1 MEENSLAVQKMTGR
15 DYAKWIISFGTPI
28 VVMLLPLGID
38 PVLQRY
44 IAITAWGLLCWV
56 TVVIPAGLTGLALPI
71 LYMFCGVASAEVSFA
86 SWQNSMVW
94 NTIAIVFVGTA
105 CDRSGI
111 SKRMAYSIL
120 LKMKCNI
127 RGLIWGFAAAGMALA
142 FLISDSFSRAIIFI
156 TIAMGICRA
165 LNIPFKSKEASALG
179 LAAFFGMSGP
189 SIGIFPSSNAFLVS
203 AIYKDLTGTSME
215 YLTCLLHN
223 FLPSVAWT
231 VASVLCVIKV
241 LKIKDSKDFDAR
253 EVLQKDKDSLGK
265 ISRREIMVLIV
276 LILIV
281 LNYIFV
287 GKLGLD
293 PLIVPAVVLPLFF
306 LPKVGILT
314 TDDFNVSDAKV
325 LFVVTGAISVGGVA
339 SDIGL
344 VDLLIEQIGPVLS
357 QSSFTM
363 AFGTFILGSLS
374 NFILT
379 PIAIVYT
386 LTEPFVSIAMDAGMN
401 TLPTMYALNFAT
413 DIYIFPYEFVVFLV
427 CFEFGLIEYKH
438 LIKVMTWRVLC
449 GLAIFLVICL
459 PLWNVCGI
467 M

>member
-1 MEENSLAVQKMTGR
+1 MVENSLAVQKMTTR
-15 DYAKWIISFGTPI
+15 DWIKWIVTFGTPI
-28 VVMLLPLGID
+28 VIMMLPLGID
-38 PVLQRY
+38 PILQRY
-44 IAITAWGLLCWV
+44 IAITAWGLLSWV
-56 TVVIPAGLTGLALPI
+56 TIVIPAGLTGLALPL
-71 LYMFCGVASAEVSFA
+71 LYLFCGVAPADVAFA

-120 LKMKCNI
+120 LKMRCNI
-127 RGLIWGFAAAGMALA
+127 RGLIWGFAVAGMLLA

-165 LNIPFKSKEASALG
+165 LNIPFKSREASALG

-189 SIGIFPSSNAFLVS
+189 SIGIFPATNAFLVS
-203 AIYKDLTGTSME
+203 SIYKDLTGEPIE
-215 YLTCLLHN
+215 YLAYLLHN

-231 VASVLCVIKV
+231 VLSVICVIKV

-253 EVLQKDKDSLGK
+253 DILQKDKDALGK

-276 LILIV
+276 LVLIV
-281 LNYIFV
+281 LNYIFM
-287 GKLGLD
+287 GNLGFD
-293 PLIVPAVVLPLFF
+293 PLIVPAVALPLFF

-339 SDIGL
+339 GQIGL
-344 VDLLIEQIGPVLS
+344 IDLLVEQIGPVLS
-357 QSSFTM
+357 QSTFTM

-379 PIAIVYT
+379 PIAIMYT
-386 LTEPFVSIAMDAGMN
+386 LTDPFVSIAMDAGMN
-401 TLPTMYALNFAT
+401 TLPTLYALSFST
-413 DIYIFPYEFVVFLV
+413 DIYIFPYEFVIFLV

-438 LIKVMTWRVLC
+438 LIKVMLWIVLC
-449 GLAIFLVICL
+449 GLAIFLLICI
-459 PLWNVCGI
+459 PLWNICGI